1 MGVLPFGRNTPSR
14 SNGVARSDSSF
25 RLVVASAVTSSCDAT
40 PECRPDPPTQI
51 LGTAGPWQFSL
62 HGVV

>member
-1 MGVLPFGRNTPSR
+1 MGVLPFGRNTPLR

-40 PECRPDPPTQI
+40 PECRPAPQPRY
-51 LGTAGPWQFSL
+51 
-62 HGVV
+62 